1 MSQLAEKGRLRRAP
15 KHCARALE
23 DRGYL
28 HNISCHLRI
37 LFYWHFIISK
47 ETECICLTRR
57 HRVKKIMDLLVVDFH
72 VGDFHFGL
80 DIGID
85 LADALEEGVAQPRD
99 YSGLAA

>member
-1 MSQLAEKGRLRRAP
+1 MLAHSKTVVT
-15 KHCARALE
+15 C
-23 DRGYL
+23 
-28 HNISCHLRI
+28 
-37 LFYWHFIISK
+37 IIFLVIFEYYSTIGVLIFE

-85 LADALEEGVAQPRD
+85 LADALEEGVAQPGD